1 MKKLFFAFII
11 ISILAFGSKEISY
24 ESTPHIITN
33 PYILR
38 YLYDIYGAKCIKI
51 FNQNGNVNVFNEDRK
66 SSGMNYIMHLK
77 ETKKL
82 FNDNKINRY
91 VEFEKNTV
99 EINAINDVLT
109 IQTKINNNQNNVKID
124 LEIKLVNCPIQVNEI
139 QTTNGNIYINDVT
152 KDFKAITNSGEIEVS
167 NSNCFVELYNQ
178 NGNVNVIDTDGITN
192 IFVDNGTINAE
203 IQNITNETKIIN
215 KNGNI
220 NIKIPRNLNAN
231 IEIEADEKNI
241 KNQTN
246 FLKLS
251 KFNNVF
257 KGTIGSGSNLM
268 RLKAINGQISIDEKV
283 TFSLNKP
290 K

>member
-24 ESTPHIITN
+24 ESTPHFITN

-38 YLYDIYGAKCIKI
+38 YLYDIYGVKSIKI
-51 FNQNGNVNVFNEDRK
+51 FNQNGNVNVFNQDRK
-66 SSGMNYIMHLK
+66 SSGMNHLMHLK

-82 FNDNKINRY
+82 FNDNNINRY
-91 VEFEKNTV
+91 FEFEKNTV
-99 EINAINDVLT
+99 EINALNDVLI
-109 IQTKINNNQNNVKID
+109 IQTKINNNKNNVKID
-124 LEIKLVNCPIQVNEI
+124 LEIKLVNCPIQVKEI
-139 QTTNGNIYINDVT
+139 QTTNGNIYINNIT
-152 KDFKAITNSGEIEVS
+152 KDIKAITDSGEIEVS
-167 NSNCFVELYNQ
+167 NSKCFVELYNQ

-192 IFVDNGTINAE
+192 IIVDNGTINAE
-203 IQNITNETKIIN
+203 IQNITSETKLIN

-231 IEIEADEKNI
+231 IEIEADEKSI
-241 KNQTN
+241 KNQAN

-257 KGTIGSGSNLM
+257 KGSIGSGPNLM
-268 RLKAINGQISIDEKV
+268 HIKAINGQISIDEKV
-283 TFSLNKP
+283 TFSLYKP